1 MAKAKA
7 KKNVVD
13 AAMLAEWQDLQSQLR
28 IIKEKEMALRIK
40 ICDTLVPDDN
50 AGTFRFEIGGMKAKV
65 VKKFNYN
72 INKKDYAD
80 LCDAFTDAEKQCI
93 RLNPELNMKT
103 YNAYVS
109 LAGTEEEIDLDNLHQ
124 CVEIKPAAP
133 TLSIGS
139 ADEDE

>member
-1 MAKAKA
+1 MTKAKA

-13 AAMLAEWQDLQSQLR
+13 SALLSEWQEIQTQMKEL
-28 IIKEKEMALRIK
+28 KEKEMALRIK

-50 AGTFRFEIGGMKAKV
+50 AGTFKFKIDNLDVKV

-72 INKKDYAD
+72 ILKKDYND
-80 LCDAFTDAEKQCI
+80 LKDAFNSAENECI

-103 YNAYVS
+103 YNAYVA
-109 LAGTEEEIDLDNLHQ
+109 LAGTEEEMDLDNLHQ
-124 CVEIKPAAP
+124 CIDIKPAAP

-139 ADEDE
+139 SDEDE